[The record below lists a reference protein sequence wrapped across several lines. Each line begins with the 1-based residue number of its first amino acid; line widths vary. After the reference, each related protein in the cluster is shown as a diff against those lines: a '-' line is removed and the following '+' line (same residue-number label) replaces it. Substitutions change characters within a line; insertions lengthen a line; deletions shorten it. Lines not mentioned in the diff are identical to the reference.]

1 MPLDSLLLLDL
12 NPRCYPRCL
21 TMGRHILP
29 LLWEQHCLDI
39 HTRWGCQFISR
50 SSQGIKTSKPFAVD
64 VSYISMMEE
73 SDCLVNWAFR
83 SAFNHCLVFFPSRLL
98 RESNA
103 SALKSIAASIR
114 AQRFK
119 RDGTIKWYMCE
130 HYTHLRNKGVEP
142 MLTSF
147 FQLEWF
153 IWASNTSWRW
163 ARVIPWMLREMLLR
177 GAHKVSM
184 ISPSTCFAPGI

>member
-12 NPRCYPRCL
+12 KLRCYPRCL
-21 TMGRHILP
+21 TMARCIFP

-50 SSQGIKTSKPFAVD
+50 SSQGIKTSKPFCCGCIIHIHDGGIWLSGA
-64 VSYISMMEE
+64 
-73 SDCLVNWAFR
+73 CW
-83 SAFNHCLVFFPSRLL
+83 SAFNHCLVYFPSHLL

-103 SALKSIAASIR
+103 SALKSIAASIC

-119 RDGTIKWYMCE
+119 RDGTRKWCMCE
-130 HYTHLRNKGVEP
+130 HHTHLRNEGLKP

-153 IWASNTSWRW
+153 IWASNTSWR
-163 ARVIPWMLREMLLR
+163 
-177 GAHKVSM
+177 
-184 ISPSTCFAPGI
+184 T